1 VRLLDS
7 PGEERSM
14 RIGWY
19 QLAALVTIAS
29 ACGSGER
36 SRVDDLPKPIV
47 HRGLAVFGHEVR
59 SFKPCGSE
67 TSLWAVDSSGLLWDL
82 YTEMT
87 VQDPP
92 YQSVFVTVE
101 GRLTAAP
108 RVGFGADYA
117 GTLLVDEVL
126 YVAREGFGC
135 DFDWRAFRYRA
146 LGNEPFWTVD
156 ISTTSILLRSL
167 GQDDQTWTLTQ
178 ESGLD
183 RGGRF
188 EGEAAGTEPVT
199 VEIQRQECRDT
210 MSGTFFGYTAAV
222 RVGESILTGCALKG
236 TKHASTTSPF

>member
-1 VRLLDS
+1 
-7 PGEERSM
+7 M

-47 HRGLAVFGHEVR
+47 HRGLTVFGHEVR

-101 GRLTAAP
+101 GRLSAAP
-108 RVGFGADYA
+108 RDGFGADYA
-117 GTLLVDEVL
+117 GTLFVDEVL

-135 DFDWRAFRYRA
+135 DFDWR
-146 LGNEPFWTVD
+146 P
-156 ISTTSILLRSL
+156 LR
-167 GQDDQTWTLTQ
+167 G
-178 ESGLD
+178 
-183 RGGRF
+183 RGRW
-188 EGEAAGTEPVT
+188 
-199 VEIQRQECRDT
+199 D
-210 MSGTFFGYTAAV
+210 
-222 RVGESILTGCALKG
+222 
-236 TKHASTTSPF
+236 